1 LFFIPHPIKIY
12 EIYRIYGDAAI
23 CSRIKSIDHTGEI
36 MPPDHS
42 AAQRGPSHTAAAQS
56 PEATYQRRGQ
66 QFEQQRA
73 RYHRYSDINANLNVA
88 LVIAALLLLSLG
100 IWFGG
105 WPFFLLAGVFAIAF
119 VVAFVNLGRIN
130 QHEERYQTLW
140 AINDEGLHRLRRDWA
155 KLPLRQPPLVD
166 LNHPYAADLDLLGH
180 ASVQHLLNTPNT
192 PIGQATLQGW
202 LLHPTRPDVA
212 RQRQAAAAELAP
224 LVDFRDTFALSG
236 RLMGKAQPTYE
247 RFLEWA
253 EGPSWLPRH
262 PWVTWLSRV
271 LPVVTLAL
279 LALQL
284 AGLTRY
290 PFWVPFL
297 FANLTMLALYLK
309 PVNEAINGAIDRQR
323 VFRTY
328 AELFG
333 QITARPWNAPLL
345 QRLQGELS
353 AGGLHADKQMLR
365 LARMMPLSDIRRAYF
380 FFLMEW
386 FVLWDFHLLWLLERW
401 KRVTGTH
408 ARAWLVALGE
418 FEALLALATLAHD
431 NPTWTFPTMMADAP
445 RPLVAQNL
453 GHPLIAPQVRVGSDV
468 SIGPP
473 GTFLLVTGSNMSGK
487 STLLRAIGVNVAL
500 AQAGGPVCA
509 DQMTLQPIT
518 LATSIRVQ
526 DSLEQGVSYFMAEL
540 KRLKQVV
547 DRAEQTRAAGDST
560 LLFLLDEI
568 LHGTN
573 TRERQIAVR
582 HIVKY
587 LLEQQATGAIST
599 HDLSLADAPEIKTS
613 SQAVYFTENFTRGP
627 EGLVMQFDYKLR
639 PGIATSTNAL
649 KLLEIVG
656 LPIDNLSE

>member
-1 LFFIPHPIKIY
+1 
-12 EIYRIYGDAAI
+12 
-23 CSRIKSIDHTGEI
+23 
-36 MPPDHS
+36 MPKDTSTAQSGS
-42 AAQRGPSHTAAAQS
+42 AYTAAS
-56 PEATYQRRGQ
+56 TPEAIYQQRCQ

-73 RYHRYSDINANLNVA
+73 RYDHFSNINANINVV
-88 LVIAALLLLSLG
+88 LVISALLFLALG
-100 IWFGG
+100 IWLGG
-105 WPFFLLAGVFAIAF
+105 IVFYLLAGVFAIGF
-119 VVAFVNLGRIN
+119 VAAYINLGRLN
-130 QHEERYQTLW
+130 EQEERYKTLW

-155 KLPLRQPPLVD
+155 KLPLRQPPQSD
-166 LNHPYAADLDLLGH
+166 LSHPYAADLDLLGH
-180 ASVQHLLNTPNT
+180 ASLQHLLNTPNT
-192 PIGQATLQGW
+192 PIGQATLQDW
-202 LLHPTRPDVA
+202 LLHPAAPAVA
-212 RQRQAAAAELAP
+212 AKRQAAAAELAAQI
-224 LVDFRDTFALSG
+224 DFRDTFALSG

-247 RFLEWA
+247 RFLDWA
-253 EGPSWLPRH
+253 EGEAWLPQR
-262 PWVTWLSRV
+262 PWLLWLARL
-271 LPVVTLAL
+271 LPILTIGMLVV
-279 LALQL
+279 QL

-290 PFWVPFL
+290 PIWLPFL
-297 FANLTMLALYLK
+297 LANLTLLALYLR
-309 PVNEAINGAIDRQR
+309 PVNEAINGAIERQR
-323 VFRTY
+323 IFRTY
-328 AELFG
+328 AELFR
-333 QITARPWNAPLL
+333 QITAHSWASPAL
-345 QRLQGELS
+345 QQLQAELS
-353 AGGLHADKQMLR
+353 ADNLRADQQMLR

-386 FVLWDFHLLWLLERW
+386 FLLWDFHLLWLLERW
-401 KRVTGTH
+401 QRRAGKH

-418 FEALLALATLAHD
+418 IEAMMALGTLAHD
-431 NPTWTFPTMMADAP
+431 HPAWAFPSIGPETP
-445 RPLVAQNL
+445 KPLVAQNL
-453 GHPLIAPQVRVGSDV
+453 GHPLLPPPVCVGSNV

-509 DQMTLQPIT
+509 AQMAIQPIT

-582 HIVKY
+582 QIVRH
-587 LLEQQATGAIST
+587 LLKQGATGAIST
-599 HDLSLADAPEIKTS
+599 HDLSLAEAPEFKQF
-613 SQAVYFTENFTRGP
+613 SQAVYFTESFKQTP

-639 PGIATSTNAL
+639 QGIATSTNAL

-656 LPIDNLSE
+656 LPIEDLQA